1 MNGIRLLW
9 NCALTGLISIGCESQ
24 TQPAPA
30 NSAERIQTTQIDS
43 TPQFTP
49 YSGLTFQRQER
60 VIAGPGTKSVIFNQ
74 DRTRLY
80 AMNLEA
86 MSVSEFDRSTRTA
99 LRQFQFEPTK
109 GKGWDYTA
117 HRSIPSWQEK
127 PVEAWL
133 TKNDR
138 ILWVSLHNAAGIV
151 PIRLDTLEKNTAAAG
166 PYKRIRVIDAKRD
179 TTSIAVPLILTGAT
193 PKVISATT
201 NQQHLLVS
209 NWHGLSVSVL
219 DLQVSGSPYAKP
231 IRNIQMPAIP
241 RGMVSDPKRQK
252 TYVAIMGGKSLAVI
266 DEKKW
271 TLDTLLPIDG
281 SPRHILQDSKGRL
294 LISYNAQA
302 RLVCVDPDSGKTLFS
317 IGTAAQPRT
326 IALSKN
332 ESFVFVTGYSSDRL
346 EVFKMHADRFER
358 IASLP
363 CPGHPVGVDL
373 FENNQVLEAWVCS
386 YTTGDISIFNFSKKT
401 EAGSIQ

>member
-1 MNGIRLLW
+1 
-9 NCALTGLISIGCESQ
+9 
-24 TQPAPA
+24 
-30 NSAERIQTTQIDS
+30 
-43 TPQFTP
+43 
-49 YSGLTFQRQER
+49 
-60 VIAGPGTKSVIFNQ
+60 
-74 DRTRLY
+74 
-80 AMNLEA
+80 MNLEA
-86 MSVSEFDRSTRTA
+86 MSISEFDRSTRTA
-99 LRQFQFEPTK
+99 LRHFQFEPTK

-133 TKNDR
+133 TNNDR

-151 PIRLDTLEKNTAAAG
+151 PIRLDTLEKNLVEAG
-166 PYKRIRVIDAKRD
+166 PFKRLRVMDANSD
-179 TTSIAVPLILTGAT
+179 TTSISVPLILTGAT
-193 PKVISATT
+193 PKVITATP

-231 IRNIQMPAIP
+231 MRNIKMPAIP

-271 TLDTLLPIDG
+271 ALDTLLPIDG
-281 SPRHILQDSKGRL
+281 SPRHILQDSKGHL

-302 RLVCVDPDSGKTLFS
+302 RLACIDPDSGKTLFS

-346 EVFKMHADRFER
+346 EVFKMHSDRFER

-386 YTTGDISIFNFSKKT
+386 YTTGDINIFNFSKQA
-401 EAGSIQ
+401 EGGSIK